1 MLEVRQLCAG
11 YYRDLHILR
20 GVSVI
25 ARPGRVTA
33 VLGANGVGKSTLLKA
48 IFGFLT
54 PASGQ
59 VLLDGVEITGT
70 PPHRMVERGV
80 AYGPQQPGIFAEM
93 TVEENIMIGA
103 WTFRGDGGR
112 IQRTKPPPPARFP
125 VLRSRKRSVAGELSR
140 GQRRMVELARVLMSD
155 PRYLLIDEP
164 TAGVAPIVAEGVYAT
179 LTALRD
185 AGVGIV
191 LVDQDIRRALR
202 VADYVYVIDLG
213 QNRLEGAP
221 ASSATSRPFSGR
233 ARGRRVLVAARSG
246 RAALKAPGRAS
257 GGSALHP

>member
-1 MLEVRQLCAG
+1 MLEVRELYAG

-20 GVSVI
+20 GVSVT

-59 VLLDGVEITGT
+59 VLLDGVDITGRRPT
-70 PPHRMVERGV
+70 GWSSGE
-80 AYGPQQPGIFAEM
+80 GPWAAAAGIPAEM

-112 IQRTKPPPPARFP
+112 IQRKLDENYARFP
-125 VLRSRKRSVAGELSR
+125 VLRGRKRSVAGELSG
-140 GQRRMVELARVLMSD
+140 GQRRMVELARVLISD

-202 VADYVYVIDLG
+202 VADY
-213 QNRLEGAP
+213 AP
-221 ASSATSRPFSGR
+221 
-233 ARGRRVLVAARSG
+233 
-246 RAALKAPGRAS
+246 
-257 GGSALHP
+257 

>member
-1 MLEVRQLCAG
+1 MLEVRELYAG
-11 YYRDLHILR
+11 YHRGLHILR
-20 GVSVI
+20 GVSAI
-25 ARPGRVTA
+25 ARPGQLTA
-33 VLGANGVGKSTLLKA
+33 ILGANGVGKSTLLKA

-54 PASGQ
+54 PESGH
-59 VLLDGVEITGT
+59 VLLDGAEITGT
-70 PPHRMVERGV
+70 APHRMVERGV

-103 WTFRGDGGR
+103 WTFRRDAGR
-112 IQRTKPPPPARFP
+112 IRRKLDENYRRFP
-125 VLRSRKRSVAGELSR
+125 VLQGRRRSAAVELSG

-164 TAGVAPIVAEGVYAT
+164 TAGVAPIVADGVYAT

-185 AGVGIV
+185 EGVGIV

-221 ASSATSRPFSGR
+221 ADLGSVETVFWQGASW
-233 ARGRRVLVAARSG
+233 AAES
-246 RAALKAPGRAS
+246 P
-257 GGSALHP
+257 

>member
-1 MLEVRQLCAG
+1 MLEVRELYAG

-20 GVSVI
+20 GVSLV

-48 IFGFLT
+48 IFGFLR

-59 VLLDGVEITGT
+59 VLLDGAEITGT
-70 PPHRMVERGV
+70 PANRMVGRGV

-103 WTFRGDGGR
+103 WTFRGDTGR
-112 IQRTKPPPPARFP
+112 IRRKLDENYARFP
-125 VLRSRKRSVAGELSR
+125 VLRGRRRSPAGELSG

-164 TAGVAPIVAEGVYAT
+164 TAGVAPTVAAGVYAT
-179 LTALRD
+179 LTALRGE
-185 AGVGIV
+185 GVGIV
-191 LVDQDIRRALR
+191 LVDQDIRRALQ
-202 VADYVYVIDLG
+202 VAD
-213 QNRLEGAP
+213 
-221 ASSATSRPFSGR
+221 
-233 ARGRRVLVAARSG
+233 
-246 RAALKAPGRAS
+246 
-257 GGSALHP
+257 

>member
-1 MLEVRQLCAG
+1 MLEVRELYAG

-20 GVSVI
+20 GVSVV
-25 ARPGRVTA
+25 ARPGHVTA
-33 VLGANGVGKSTLLKA
+33 ILGANGVGKSTLLKA
-48 IFGFLT
+48 VFGFLR

-59 VLLDGVEITGT
+59 VLLDGVDITGT
-70 PPHRMVERGV
+70 PPNRMVERGV

-103 WTFRGDGGR
+103 WTFRGDRGR
-112 IQRTKPPPPARFP
+112 IRRKLDENYARFP
-125 VLRSRKRSVAGELSR
+125 VLRGRRRSAAGELSG
-140 GQRRMVELARVLMSD
+140 GQRRMVELARVLMSE

-179 LTALRD
+179 LTSLRD
-185 AGVGIV
+185 EGVGIV

-221 ASSATSRPFSGR
+221 SE
-233 ARGRRVLVAARSG
+233 L
-246 RAALKAPGRAS
+246 
-257 GGSALHP
+257 GSVETVFWQGAGWTVDSP

>member
-1 MLEVRQLCAG
+1 VLEARELYAG

-20 GVSVI
+20 GVNVV
-25 ARPGRVTA
+25 ARSGRVTA
-33 VLGANGVGKSTLLKA
+33 ILGANGVGKSTLLKA

-70 PPHRMVERGV
+70 PPNRMVKRGV

-103 WTFRGDGGR
+103 WTFRGDGRR
-112 IQRTKPPPPARFP
+112 IRRKLDENYARFP
-125 VLRSRKRSVAGELSR
+125 VLRGRRRSAAGDLSG

-164 TAGVAPIVAEGVYAT
+164 TAGVAPLVAEGVYAT
-179 LTALRD
+179 LTALRGE
-185 AGVGIV
+185 GVGIV

-221 ASSATSRPFSGR
+221 ADLGHIETVFWQG
-233 ARGRRVLVAARSG
+233 ARQPPESQ
-246 RAALKAPGRAS
+246 
-257 GGSALHP
+257 